1 MIIQI
6 PTEEAEGL
14 RYACIKNT
22 LNYRVL
28 ETNIPGLVKVMV
40 TDSGKKI
47 SAALAY
53 RLKGIADQWIR
64 EQRSKDEYERSIAQ
78 IISPNNVVAII
89 EPFNDLP

>member
-6 PTEEAEGL
+6 TTEEAEGL
-14 RYACIKNT
+14 RYACLKNT

-28 ETNIPGLVKVMV
+28 ENNIPGIVKVSV

-64 EQRSKDEYERSIAQ
+64 EQKAKDEYEREIAR
-78 IISPNNVVAII
+78 IISPNNIVTII
-89 EPFNDLP
+89 EELPR

>member
-6 PTEEAEGL
+6 TTEESEGL
-14 RYACIKNT
+14 KYACAKNT
-22 LNYRVL
+22 LTFRIL
-28 ETNIPGLVKVMV
+28 ENNIPGIVKVMV

-64 EQRSKDEYERSIAQ
+64 EQKAKDEYERELTRITE
-78 IISPNNVVAII
+78 PNNCIAIV
-89 EPFNDLP
+89 EELPR